1 MVLKKQDNNLDDS
14 IKITPNIGQMRFLQ
28 SLGLDCDD
36 ASMTFHPAF
45 SRSETFIRQIGS
57 INEHKAF
64 CRSKA
69 RIAIMGE
76 DYYERVYGRDVPA
89 FTVDDMMAK
98 IPFQIDVNGIRHQL
112 FITKRKFGD
121 EWQYEA
127 GYCFPDENGKM
138 CSSVKKL
145 WKSDSLVLLL
155 YGILI
160 WCINNNHIEVSN
172 GCS

>member
-1 MVLKKQDNNLDDS
+1 MKPNRM
-14 IKITPNIGQMRFLQ
+14 ITPNIDQMRFLQ

-36 ASMTFHPAF
+36 ASMTFHPAT

-57 INEHKAF
+57 INEHKEF
-64 CRSKA
+64 WRSKA
-69 RIAIMGE
+69 RIAIVGE

-89 FTVDDMMAK
+89 FTADDMMER
-98 IPFQIDVNGIRHQL
+98 IPFKITVHGIRHQL
-112 FITKRKFGD
+112 YITKIKFGD
-121 EWQYEA
+121 EWQYQA
-127 GYCFPDENGKM
+127 GYSFPDENGKM

-160 WCINNNHIEVSN
+160 WCIENKHLEVSN
-172 GCS
+172 GNS